1 MAKLR
6 RFKSTLATLFLWA
19 VAMGVPADNGR
30 HDRTHPIAPTKP
42 AHVYTSSSTIHGLAR
57 ASRRNDGALVVSER
71 VSGTGTIQGDHVII
85 EGTLAPGNSPGCIDF
100 GGNVTFSASATL
112 LTEIGGNTPCSEYDR
127 ITVTHQLTIN
137 GATLQLVLLGFVP
150 AFGDRFDIMD
160 WGGLSGSFGS
170 LDTSAAVLSAPLVWD
185 TSQLYLTGE
194 LVVDVQHFADG
205 DLAPWDNPD
214 GQVNAADVLIASQ
227 LVLGLRIPG
236 ALQYAHGDM
245 NVDAAIDPADL
256 LLIQQSAL

>member
-1 MAKLR
+1 
-6 RFKSTLATLFLWA
+6 
-19 VAMGVPADNGR
+19 
-30 HDRTHPIAPTKP
+30 
-42 AHVYTSSSTIHGLAR
+42 
-57 ASRRNDGALVVSER
+57 
-71 VSGTGTIQGDHVII
+71 
-85 EGTLAPGNSPGCIDF
+85 
-100 GGNVTFSASATL
+100 
-112 LTEIGGNTPCSEYDR
+112 
-127 ITVTHQLTIN
+127 
-137 GATLQLVLLGFVP
+137 
-150 AFGDRFDIMD
+150 MD

-214 GQVNAADVLIASQ
+214 GQANAADVLIASQ